1 MCIQSVDSAALRVAG
16 LWGAWLLLMVFHV
29 ELGLMPLFHGVSVEI
44 KSRVSESQ
52 LPRIFLAM
60 LLYFLIPVAALL
72 LAIHAVSEPAG
83 WSTTPPWRAGQFVL
97 SVVYSATNVAHL
109 IADIRIPDS
118 RTDQVLLM
126 LVLTLVG
133 LLLNLETWQWWQG

>member
-1 MCIQSVDSAALRVAG
+1 MCHKIVNAAALRVAG
-16 LWGAWLLLMVFHV
+16 LWGAWLLLMLFHV
-29 ELGLMPLFHGVSVEI
+29 ELGLMPLFHGASVEI
-44 KSRVSESQ
+44 KSRVSPSQ

-60 LLYFLIPVAALL
+60 LVYFLIPVVAML

-83 WSTTPPWRAGQFVL
+83 WSNARPWRYGQFL
-97 SVVYSATNVAHL
+97 LTLIYSFTNVAHL

-118 RTDQVLLM
+118 RGDQVVLM

-133 LLLNLETWQWWQG
+133 VFLNLESWLWLQA